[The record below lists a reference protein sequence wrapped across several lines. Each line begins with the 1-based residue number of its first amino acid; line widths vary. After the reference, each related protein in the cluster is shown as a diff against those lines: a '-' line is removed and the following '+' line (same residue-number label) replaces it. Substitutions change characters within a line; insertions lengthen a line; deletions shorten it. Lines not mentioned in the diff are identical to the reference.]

1 MTTPP
6 TGWKPDQGYLNPF
19 PSDRPLLTITS
30 QNLEAHRADLA
41 PGLQALLQKVSGFS
55 VPVYPS
61 RRTATFPKEVLD
73 SAIRLQGQFRLD
85 VAELK
90 KPVDLT
96 VPFREPKTGEQ
107 VMWNVLLRYAGGNV
121 TREGRAYPVR
131 ANGETYAIGYW
142 SRRVSASHLDQS
154 VDDVLFVAM
163 GGFTTPAALRG
174 NTALVREM
182 LQGSS
187 IRRSAW
193 FYTAA
198 QRRVR
203 RAPDLAFDSVSDG
216 TEGMVVADQVDGFN
230 GSLERYDWKLVG
242 KRSMIVPY
250 NTYAIGEPKVT
261 ANELIRKGSVNSDL
275 MRYEMHRVWVV
286 EASLKAGQSHLYP
299 KRRFYIDEDSWTVLM
314 EEAYSKRGELWRVAL
329 HGLMQLYDAQYP
341 TTRIS
346 IYHDLDAGSY
356 FVSGLDSEKRPS
368 IRFGDKARMADFL
381 PDSLGRFAA
390 GH

>member
-1 MTTPP
+1 M
-6 TGWKPDQGYLNPF
+6 GYLNPF
-19 PSDRPLLTITS
+19 ASDRPLSTITG
-30 QNLEAHRADLA
+30 QNLDAHRADLS
-41 PGLQALLQKVSGFS
+41 PGLQALIQKVPGFAI
-55 VPVYPS
+55 PLYPS
-61 RRTATFPKEVLD
+61 RRTATFPKDVLEAAV
-73 SAIRLQGQFRLD
+73 SLQGQFRLEGTD
-85 VAELK
+85 LK
-90 KPVDLT
+90 KPVNLT
-96 VPFREPKTGEQ
+96 VPFREPKNGEQ
-107 VMWNVLLRYAGGNV
+107 VMWNVLLRYAGGHV
-121 TREGRAYPVR
+121 TREGRAFPVR

-142 SRRVSASHLDQS
+142 SRRVSASHLDQQA
-154 VDDVLFVAM
+154 DDVLFVAM
-163 GGFTTPAALRG
+163 GGFTAPAALRG
-174 NTALVREM
+174 NTALIREM

-187 IRRSAW
+187 VRRSAW

-242 KRSMIVPY
+242 KKAMIVPY

-261 ANELIRKGSVNSDL
+261 VDELIRKGSVNSSL
-275 MRYEMHRVWVV
+275 MRYEFHRVWIVD
-286 EASLKAGQSHLYP
+286 ASLKPGQSHLYP
-299 KRRFYIDEDSWTVLM
+299 KRRFYIDEDSWSVLM

-329 HGLMQLYDAQYP
+329 HGLIQLYDAQYP
-341 TTRIS
+341 ATRVS

-356 FVSGLDSEKRPS
+356 FISGLDSEKRPS
-368 IRFGDKARMADFL
+368 IRFSGKARMADFL